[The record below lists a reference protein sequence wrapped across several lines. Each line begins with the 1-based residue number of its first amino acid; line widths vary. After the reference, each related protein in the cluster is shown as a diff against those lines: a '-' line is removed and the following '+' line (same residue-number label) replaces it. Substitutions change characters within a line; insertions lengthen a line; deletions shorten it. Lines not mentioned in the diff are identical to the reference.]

1 MEIQIFQ
8 LLDGAKKAEGLTVVI
23 DVFRAFSLAC
33 YMTELGAKEIIP
45 VADITL
51 AYALKKENPGYILV
65 GERNERVP
73 EGFDFG
79 NSPTLIMHADLAGKT
94 IIHTTSAGTQGLLNA
109 KNADERVTGSFVNA
123 PAIVRYI
130 QLKKPAKVSLV
141 CMGYAMKFPTEED
154 TFCAMYIKAALEG
167 KKSDFEAMKHKI
179 RETSGKRLFDPQNQ
193 EFSPSADFDYCLDLG
208 KFSFVLKAEE
218 KNGVLTLR
226 KIKI

>member
-33 YMTELGAKEIIP
+33 YMSELGAKEIIP
-45 VADITL
+45 IADISL

-79 NSPTLIMHADLAGKT
+79 NSPTHIMHADLAEKT
-94 IIHTTSAGTQGLLNA
+94 IIHTTSAGTQGLINA
-109 KNADERVTGSFVNA
+109 KNADERITGSFVNA

-130 QLKKPAKVSLV
+130 QLKNPAKVSLV

-154 TFCAMYIKAALEG
+154 TFCATYIKASLEG
-167 KKSDFEAMKHKI
+167 KETDFEAMKQRI
-179 RETSGKRLFDPQNQ
+179 RETSGRRLFDPQNQ
-193 EFSPSADFDYCLDLG
+193 EFSPSDDFDYCLDLG
-208 KFSFVLKAEE
+208 KFSFVLKMEE